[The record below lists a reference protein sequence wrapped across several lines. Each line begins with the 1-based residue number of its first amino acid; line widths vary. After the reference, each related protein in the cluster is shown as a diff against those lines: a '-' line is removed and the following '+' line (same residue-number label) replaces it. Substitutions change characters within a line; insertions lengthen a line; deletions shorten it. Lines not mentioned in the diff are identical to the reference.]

1 MSKSIHAFQDD
12 ALGTMDATGIAE
24 SIRSKQVSVQEVV
37 EATIKRIEKV
47 NPTLNAI
54 VLNTFEEA
62 LNIKGANKKGFFY
75 GVPTYIKDNDH
86 IKGYPT
92 QIGTKTFKAKPAEK
106 NGKFVDLMQS
116 TGLNLIGKSTM
127 PEFGL
132 SCSTEN
138 PKYGITRN
146 PWSTNHTPG
155 GSSSGSGALIASGV
169 VAIAQANDGAGSTRI
184 PAACCG
190 LVGLK
195 PSRDRLTNFEGAELL
210 PINIG
215 YQGVL
220 TRSVRDTAAFYAEA
234 EKFYKNSK
242 LPAMG
247 LVKDPLKRRLK
258 FAIMEN
264 PEEGQAG
271 HADEDTYRV
280 MMETAKLL
288 ESLGHKVE
296 QIKIPVDMGEMMYH
310 YLNYY
315 GFLSFVQTKFG
326 KIMHKTSINQKDL
339 EPFTYGLSNLFKKN
353 ILDFPKSVKALKKSV
368 LDVEKQIFDRFDILL
383 TPITSIRTPE
393 IGYLSPLLSSKEIL
407 RRASFYAPF
416 PGMQN
421 ASGAPA
427 LALPMGRDS
436 RGLPLGMQFSA
447 KLGQDALLLELAFEI
462 EAAQPWKHLFE
473 N

>member
-12 ALGTMDATGIAE
+12 ILGNLDATGIAE
-24 SIRSKQVSVQEVV
+24 SIRSKQVSTKEVV
-37 EATIKRIEKV
+37 EATIARIEKV
-47 NPTLNAI
+47 NPILNAV

-62 LNIKGANKKGFFY
+62 LNAKGSNKNGFFY

-92 QIGTKTFKAKPAEK
+92 QLGTKTFKAPIAEN
-106 NGKFVDLMQS
+106 NGKFVDMMLS
-116 TGLNLIGKSTM
+116 TGLNIMGKSTM

-132 SCSTEN
+132 NCSTEN
-138 PKYGITRN
+138 LKYGITRN
-146 PWSTNHTPG
+146 PWSSDHTPG
-155 GSSSGSGALIASGV
+155 GSSSGSGALVASGV

-195 PSRDRLTNFEGAELL
+195 PSRDRLTNFDGSEFM
-210 PINIG
+210 PVNIG

-234 EKFYKNSK
+234 EKFYKNPK

-258 FAIMEN
+258 VAIMEN
-264 PEEGQAG
+264 PAAGQAG
-271 HADEDTYRV
+271 SVDEDTYRV
-280 MMETAKLL
+280 MMETVALL
-288 ESLGHKVE
+288 DSLGHEVE
-296 QIKIPVDMGEMMYH
+296 QIKIPVDMGEMMKH

-315 GFLSFVQTKFG
+315 GFLAFMMTRFG
-326 KIMHKTSINQKDL
+326 KLIVKAPVNLSEV
-339 EPFTYGLSNLFKKN
+339 EPFTYGLANLFKKN
-353 ILDFPKSVKALKKSV
+353 IFDFPTSVNTLKNIV
-368 LDVEKQIFDRFDILL
+368 PELEKQIFDQFDILL
-383 TPITSIRTPE
+383 TPVTSIRTPE

-407 RRASFYAPF
+407 KRSSFYAPF

-421 ASGAPA
+421 ATGAPA

-447 KLGQDALLLELAFEI
+447 ALGQDALLLELAFEI

-473 N
+473 E

>member
-24 SIRSKQVSVQEVV
+24 AIRTKKVSAEEVAK
-37 EATIKRIEKV
+37 ATIARLEKV
-47 NPTLNAI
+47 NPVLDAV
-54 VLNTFEEA
+54 VLNTFDEA
-62 LNIKGANKKGFFY
+62 LNIKGANENGAFY
-75 GVPTYIKDNDH
+75 GVPTYVKDNDH

-92 QIGTKTFKAKPAEK
+92 QIGTKTFKAKPAAK
-106 NGKFVDLMQS
+106 NGIFVDLMQS
-116 TGLNLIGKSTM
+116 TGLNIIGKSTM

-132 SCSTEN
+132 NCSTEN
-138 PKYGITRN
+138 PKYNITRN
-146 PWSTNHTPG
+146 PWSTDHTPG
-155 GSSSGSGALIASGV
+155 GSSSGSGALVASGV

-195 PSRDRLTNFEGAELL
+195 PSRDRLTNFEGSEFL
-210 PINIG
+210 PVNIG

-220 TRSVRDTAAFYAEA
+220 TRSVRDTAMFYAEA

-247 LVKDPLKRRLK
+247 LVKDPLKRRIK
-258 FAIMEN
+258 VAIMEN
-264 PEEGQAG
+264 PAAGQAG
-271 HADEDTYRV
+271 SVDEDTYRV
-280 MMETAKLL
+280 MMETVTLL
-288 ESLGHKVE
+288 ESLGHEVE
-296 QIKIPVDMGEMMYH
+296 QIKIPVDMGDMMYH

-315 GFLSFVQTKFG
+315 GFLAFVQSKLG
-326 KIMHKTSINQKDL
+326 KILLKSSINQDDL
-339 EPFTYGLSNLFKKN
+339 EPFTYGLSNRFKKN
-353 ILDFPKSVKALKKSV
+353 ILDFPKSVKILKTTV
-368 LDVEKQIFDRFDILL
+368 PELEKQIFDQFDILL

-393 IGYLSPLLSSKEIL
+393 IGYLSPLLSSKEIVK
-407 RRASFYAPF
+407 RSSFYAPF

-421 ASGAPA
+421 ATGAPA

-462 EAAQPWKHLFE
+462 EAAQPWKHLYE
-473 N
+473 M